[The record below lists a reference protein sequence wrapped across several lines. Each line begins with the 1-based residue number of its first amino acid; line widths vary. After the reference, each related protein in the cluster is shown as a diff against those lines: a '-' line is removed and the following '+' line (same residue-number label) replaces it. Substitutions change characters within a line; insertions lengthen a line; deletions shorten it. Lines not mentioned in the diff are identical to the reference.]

1 MLSLLLFWGIT
12 NPPVLIGRT
21 FFYGGFQIRRD
32 AWLGCALGYCSVEV
46 SQVTSGPRRGPTFNN
61 RWWNDLRSWNLRII
75 LWKEK
80 SSPKGA
86 NRIQSCSCSP
96 PSGTIRECVSA
107 IRRFH
112 SLRSFHPRL
121 FTFAPFGD
129 GRIPLAKD
137 LLFCYCIAVF
147 IKNGAIAAYLP
158 VGWKSFGYQ
167 RIIGIPVLHF

>member
-1 MLSLLLFWGIT
+1 MFLELWAMPQQSGGISRLLYSF
-12 NPPVLIGRT
+12 
-21 FFYGGFQIRRD
+21 
-32 AWLGCALGYCSVEV
+32 EV

-61 RWWNDLRSWNLRII
+61 RWWNDQRSWNLRII

-80 SSPKGA
+80 SSPRGA

-96 PSGTIRECVSA
+96 PLGTIRESVSA

-129 GRIPLAKD
+129 GRMPLAKD
-137 LLFCYCIAVF
+137 LLFCYFIAVF
-147 IKNGAIAAYLP
+147 IKNGAFAYLP
-158 VGWKSFGYQ
+158 FGWKIICFIFQ
-167 RIIGIPVLHF
+167 RSIGSLICYYECAGSYGFVGSGII